1 MQNDIQVNLFATV
14 LTLLVTLVAL
24 VLAGYFAL
32 RRRVLL
38 AVVSIGC
45 FLLLFN
51 PTAAM
56 SAELCKPIRYADGD
70 TFNFKR
76 GSELVRVRLAG
87 YDAPER
93 GQPFSARATEHLRML
108 TAGGAQCDCYKADRY
123 GRSVCTVRTLAGAN
137 VAPLMLGAG
146 YGCIDPRF
154 ENEAKPEDRAQARA
168 ALEDAQTR
176 RVGMWSG
183 DSPQCGADF
192 RREKRNA
199 Q

>member
-1 MQNDIQVNLFATV
+1 MQNTIEIQLIPVIITFTATAA
-14 LTLLVTLVAL
+14 AL

-45 FLLLFN
+45 FLVLFN

-76 GSELVRVRLAG
+76 GGELVRVRLAG

-108 TAGGAQCDCYKADRY
+108 TAGGARCDCYKADRY

-168 ALEDAQTR
+168 ALEDAQAR

-183 DSPQCGADF
+183 INPQCAAEF

>member
-1 MQNDIQVNLFATV
+1 MQNEIQINLVATS
-14 LTLLVTLVAL
+14 LTLFVTLSAL

-38 AVVSIGC
+38 ALVSIGC
-45 FLLLFN
+45 FLALFN
-51 PTAAM
+51 PTDAM
-56 SAELCKPIRYADGD
+56 TTELCKPIKYADGD

-76 GSELVRVRLAG
+76 AGELVRVRLAG
-87 YDAPER
+87 YDAPEV
-93 GQPFSARATEHLRML
+93 GQPFSRRATEHLRML
-108 TAGGAQCDCYKADRY
+108 TASGARCDCYKADRY

-146 YGCIDPRF
+146 FGCIDPRF
-154 ENEAKPEDRAQARA
+154 ENEAKSEDRAQARA
-168 ALEDAQTR
+168 ALEDAQAR

-183 DSPQCGADF
+183 INPQCAVEF

>member
-1 MQNDIQVNLFATV
+1 MNNAIQINLVSTTF
-14 LTLLVTLVAL
+14 TLLVTLAAL

-32 RRRVLL
+32 QRRVFL

-45 FLLLFN
+45 FLALFN

-56 SAELCKPIRYADGD
+56 AEEICKPIKYADGD

-76 GSELVRVRLAG
+76 DGELVRVRLAG
-87 YDAPER
+87 FDAPEV
-93 GQPFSARATEHLRML
+93 GQPFSRRATDHLRML
-108 TAGGAQCDCYKADRY
+108 TLGGARCDCYKADRY
-123 GRSVCTVRTLAGAN
+123 GRSVCTVRTLQGAN
-137 VAPLMLGAG
+137 VAPLMLAAG
-146 YGCIDPRF
+146 FGCIDPRF
-154 ENEAKPEDRAQARA
+154 ENEAESVDRDLARA
-168 ALEDAQTR
+168 ALEDAQAR

-183 DSPQCGADF
+183 VNPQCAAEF